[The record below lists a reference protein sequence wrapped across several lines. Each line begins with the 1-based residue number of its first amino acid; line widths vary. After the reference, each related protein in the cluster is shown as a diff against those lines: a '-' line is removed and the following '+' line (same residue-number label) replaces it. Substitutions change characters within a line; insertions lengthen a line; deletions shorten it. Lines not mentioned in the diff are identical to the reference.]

1 MVLKRLMKQAQSRD
15 FAFLIIVF
23 LILIVSSVFG
33 KLFFSDRL
41 ISMSIYPSF
50 VFYSACIGI
59 VWTFLFQKRYRDL
72 LNSIVDRINQ
82 PALEDRGS
90 VFLVFLS
97 NLLLFTLWSI
107 YILSN
112 RKDYLFVH
120 YDGRYILQMAMNA
133 LEEDSWKNYFAS
145 GILQGLGM
153 GIEYP
158 INVHLDFGIYG
169 SFVLTSLFPKLD
181 FRVVAFLIWGLILFL
196 STYFLARKL
205 NFRNL
210 YSIIASWLSVLL
222 TIYPTPLAISGVIG
236 HVPPIATVISL
247 NVLAT
252 TILIDLPY
260 KKRISQIVCGSLS
273 FFILIIYGL
282 SVNPLWMIA
291 IFPWL
296 AIVGAVQIAK
306 HFTSTK
312 RFSIRIILYFF
323 LISPA
328 IAAYL
333 NTLFSLLLYSNSV
346 LFPQYMEQ
354 RSLLPSQATYFFE
367 NDMLYKVILVITLTY
382 IFSQGN
388 VPFLFSTFQF
398 AVIVSS
404 FLYLLMGTAIV
415 LFDFN
420 WNGPQISY
428 FEIFIFPFFA
438 IMLARILNVIDVG
451 LHFRR

>member
-1 MVLKRLMKQAQSRD
+1 MKQAQRRV
-15 FAFLIIVF
+15 FAFLIFVFLTLIVF
-23 LILIVSSVFG
+23 SVLG
-33 KLFFSDRL
+33 KLFFSDHL

-82 PALEDRGS
+82 PALEDRGN

-97 NLLLFTLWSI
+97 NFLFFTLWSI
-107 YILSN
+107 FILSN

-133 LEEDSWKNYFAS
+133 LEEDSWKNYFVS

-158 INVHLDFGIYG
+158 INVHLDLGIYG
-169 SFVLTSLFPKLD
+169 SFVLSSFFPKLD

-205 NFRNL
+205 KFRNL

-260 KKRISQIVCGSLS
+260 KKRISQTVCGSLS
-273 FFILIIYGL
+273 LFILIIYGL

-291 IFPWL
+291 IVPWL
-296 AIVGAVQIAK
+296 AIVGAVQITK
-306 HFTSTK
+306 HFTNTK
-312 RFSIRIILYFF
+312 RFSIRMILYFF

-328 IAAYL
+328 IVAYL
-333 NTLFSLLLYSNSV
+333 ISLLSLLLYSNSV
-346 LFPQYMEQ
+346 LFPQYMEK

-388 VPFLFSTFQF
+388 VPSLLSTFQF
-398 AVIVSS
+398 AVTVSS
-404 FLYLLMGTAIV
+404 ILYLLMGTAIV

-438 IMLARILNVIDVG
+438 IMLARILNAVDVG